1 MKILQIIITL
11 FVFSLCCNPLK
22 AEAQVAVTPTVISES
37 GKNRDGFDFVI
48 NVKNSGQSNLRIFPL
63 VADIDFK
70 EGRGSFLKESGPESH
85 NFLSSWVDI
94 SRSRLELRAGSEE
107 ELPLTIRIDNR
118 AEPGS
123 YYGVVVFARGRTQDE
138 AMRNASTFNYA
149 QTLININVE
158 EDIVERA
165 QLISFNYEK
174 ESFFDTEVEF
184 FLTVENIGNK
194 EVVPDGSI
202 ILYKSKQ
209 GRELDSLPINE
220 EGVFIDPGAQEAF
233 EIKWDAKDGLGE
245 YKATLMGEYGEETR
259 RDIQDTVY
267 FWIVPQY
274 FVLAFAGGLFLLTLF
289 LIYFLTKK
297 EKQYVPVYR
306 SVSTTLDLSSPK

>member
-1 MKILQIIITL
+1 
-11 FVFSLCCNPLK
+11 
-22 AEAQVAVTPTVISES
+22 
-37 GKNRDGFDFVI
+37 
-48 NVKNSGQSNLRIFPL
+48 LRIFPL
-63 VADIDFK
+63 VADIHPE
-70 EGRGSFLKESGPESH
+70 EGRGSFSKETGAESY
-85 NFLSSWVDI
+85 NLLSSWVEI
-94 SRSRLELRAGSEE
+94 TRSRLEIRAGEEE

-118 AEPGS
+118 ADPGN
-123 YYGVVVFARGRTQDE
+123 YYAVIVFARGRTQDE
-138 AMRNASTFNYA
+138 AVRNATTFNYA
-149 QTLININVE
+149 QTLVNINVE

-165 QLISFNYEK
+165 QLINFKYEK
-174 ESFFDTEVEF
+174 ESFFDTEVDF
-184 FLTVENIGNK
+184 SLVIENIGNEEIK
-194 EVVPDGSI
+194 PTGSI
-202 ILYKSKQ
+202 IIYKNKQ